1 MEYSYSSNFDITA
14 MLFHSHIPLSIPVAR
29 GHFSC
34 CSFASEITG
43 FDTTATACVLTLK
56 YIVAKPLMWLI

>member
-1 MEYSYSSNFDITA
+1 

-29 GHFSC
+29 GRFSC
-34 CSFASEITG
+34 RSFASEIIG

>member
-1 MEYSYSSNFDITA
+1 

-34 CSFASEITG
+34 HSFASKITG
-43 FDTTATACVLTLK
+43 FDIIATACALTLQ
-56 YIVAKPLMWLI
+56 YTVAKPLMWLI